1 MVSRQIQNPKDTPL
15 RFQRTDD
22 GFLNATALI
31 NEYNS
36 TVKGSEAKDI
46 QFYRRNKSTSE
57 YVKFLEEKYN
67 VRPIVASRKGTW
79 MHPHL
84 FIDFAM
90 WISVE
95 FKDMAIKWILDGLIQ
110 ERNDAGDYAN
120 QLKATIIERYY
131 EFHGCKPSP
140 MIYQNEFKMI
150 KECAGFEERNTATE
164 QQLKALNTLQLLDI
178 QLIKEKVGKPSRER
192 QLKQLSTALLAG
204 ESNRPLAL
212 K

>member
-1 MVSRQIQNPKDTPL
+1 MITRQIQNPKNTPL

-22 GFLNATALI
+22 KFFNATALL
-31 NEYNS
+31 NEHNS
-36 TVKGSEAKDI
+36 KVSAKDAKMMAA
-46 QFYRRNKSTSE
+46 YLKLVSTKE
-57 YVKFLEEKYN
+57 YSTFIEEKYGCKKASL
-67 VRPIVASRKGTW
+67 VSRKGTW

-95 FKDMAIKWILDGLIQ
+95 FKDTAISWILDGLIQ

-131 EFHGCKPSP
+131 EFHGTKPSP
-140 MIYQNEFKMI
+140 MIYQNEFKLL
-150 KECAGFEERNTATE
+150 KECAGVEERNTATE
-164 QQLKALNTLQLLDI
+164 QQLKVLNTLQLLDV

-192 QLKQLSTALLAG
+192 QLRQLAAALRAG
-204 ESNRPLAL
+204 H
-212 K
+212 